1 MTSRIANRLTR
12 IRRYFDRVRTD
23 ISNKDCPQA
32 MADTAELDYQVQALY
47 KDVQRFYHE
56 NVLRRTDAGGTVQE
70 IPDEIAPD
78 EKQRAESDAA

>member
-47 KDVQRFYHE
+47 KDVQKYYHE
-56 NVLRRTDAGGTVQE
+56 IVLRRTPQGTMTE

-78 EKQRAESDAA
+78 EKERRESDAA